1 MPDGRFAVILPHLNG
16 YPYEEIRDKL
26 AELFSVLK
34 STADRIVKSAPIVLL
49 EDATAE
55 EIEYIRNL
63 LGIPLTIYPI
73 SEINGNFP
81 KLAWPK
87 RPAIRI
93 VAGQAQELELLDNG
107 ETFGEVEYVEDT
119 DRVVQIKF
127 EEAGK
132 AATTVAATVKT
143 PPAPKPAEPKR
154 GAGEKPM
161 FGNGNDASDIFVYNV
176 FLMKI
181 ASESKRQRAKELI
194 SKIRG
199 VSMLEAEEIMD
210 RAIVP
215 IVKGV
220 TKKEAEQI
228 QEMFRS
234 DRIAVQVLKKPK

>member
-1 MPDGRFAVILPHLNG
+1 
-16 YPYEEIRDKL
+16 
-26 AELFSVLK
+26 
-34 STADRIVKSAPIVLL
+34 
-49 EDATAE
+49 
-55 EIEYIRNL
+55 
-63 LGIPLTIYPI
+63 
-73 SEINGNFP
+73 
-81 KLAWPK
+81 
-87 RPAIRI
+87 
-93 VAGQAQELELLDNG
+93 
-107 ETFGEVEYVEDT
+107 
-119 DRVVQIKF
+119 
-127 EEAGK
+127 
-132 AATTVAATVKT
+132 
-143 PPAPKPAEPKR
+143 
-154 GAGEKPM
+154 M